1 MTLVQRFI
9 IANGKQ
15 YNPSTEIYNE
25 VIQYVSITNQNREIN
40 ITIENPITYKFKL
53 YKQNTAKEN
62 IEGAEIYV
70 NSSSSGDH
78 YLNENSQME
87 IIEEVNDSTS
97 VEYIIKEL
105 YTPDGAYV
113 NQLQDC
119 ELYFYTEMS
128 DEGKLTV
135 LGYQLVKALY
145 YDSTQSDYLT
155 VTLVEK
161 FDNIENGNLADYGIT
176 YEITTEDDLQTIVLY
191 IENKTSFNF
200 ELTKTQDGDNANNLS
215 GTIFNV
221 TSSAGTN
228 LTNKATSRE
237 GKITFTESGINAGDY
252 TIKVEEKQT
261 AGTKY
266 VNILGENHIEV
277 DVNVSAEGDV
287 TFKDFSRPYKVL
299 QPNGS
304 QITEVT
310 QLAFYEKYIKVTID
324 TTFKPNTVKVQIKNP
339 VKIALELYKQS
350 TAGSELE
357 NAEFAIYSQIEGKTI
372 TQKTDSNGNITLDE
386 NIVTPGV
393 YRYTITELGSPSPTY
408 TNIFEGGYKMLF
420 YVKVDNDG
428 YVTLVADQNGKEFSS
443 STVNEFYIYDPSNN
457 NITDSEKGVEIANYI
472 SLRENNNYDVSTLTL
487 IVENPNNYYI
497 DLIKQD
503 TEEGNLNGA
512 RFTVYRGTTCVYDKG
527 EVKQEV
533 IEMHET
539 VISEGTYSY
548 YITEDFIAAG
558 NYVNILEGKY
568 IKLNVRVRDN
578 GVIQIVD
585 DEDNRADDYFE
596 VYKGSVSSN
605 GSGTLIDRSD
615 EIYENITV
623 GVTQNSDGQHI
634 IQVKVK
640 NPTKYILRLTKHNA
654 GSGILSGASFTAY
667 MEDSEGEIQT
677 ILNNESISDKIV
689 TFSPVKAGNY
699 IFYITENKTASD
711 KYTNILEGKY
721 IKIYLTVKAN
731 GSIYTTDRNH
741 NTSNNYYEVYEGD
754 ISTRNG
760 TQITDITERA
770 RLEKFIDVSYTI
782 NANTTNILY
791 IYINNPTEYQI
802 NLIKKDTSNNEI
814 TGANFV
820 VRRYNSETKQ
830 AETIY
835 DGEATKEIELTE
847 EEMLAGDYS
856 YYVTEIS
863 APGKQYNNILEGKY
877 IRIWVKLLSDG
888 TLQTTYAR
896 ALIYEGDIYNPTN
909 QDKNVGSAINGENID
924 VYLTQN
930 SNGTYR
936 INVEVVNPV
945 KYQLDIVKTDSA
957 GKALDNCAFVVLRDN
972 TIVMSG
978 GYASE
983 NVEITEENM
992 QSGDYEAYIT
1002 EVATK
1007 DYNKYVNILAGKFV
1021 KIYFRL
1027 QPDGTV
1033 KILNNQGNEQ
1043 AGYFE
1048 IYEGTL
1054 ETTGPAG
1061 NAQKLSISD
1070 QAYDFVSIQNVQVN
1084 SDGINIMKVQVENP
1098 ILDYMGVRKRDASNM
1113 PIGDSKFTVL
1123 RQNPDGTIVEVM
1135 RDSNANTAILQS
1147 PIRAGNYIY
1156 YVTETKTPGARFV
1169 NILENKYVKV
1179 YITVESNGEIYITNS
1194 KHQASEGYYELYEG
1208 DINTHNG
1215 TKIDNNEFIS
1225 TEIEHNNLGTN
1236 ILYVNVI
1243 NPVEYYVDIIKTTA
1257 GETEEDKSEL
1267 NDTEFTS
1274 VRENV
1279 STGETT
1285 QIFNG
1290 KLTSDPELDEKPM
1303 LAGNYI
1309 YYFTETETAGSQYN
1323 NILENKYIKIYIKV
1337 SADGVVTL
1345 MDNTF
1350 TNASEGYYE
1359 VYEGNINNHKDTDTL
1374 VTTNDE
1380 HISVKISNYND
1391 WYYKIDV
1398 NVENPVQYKFTINKK
1413 TFGEE
1418 QVNLQG
1424 VTMFV
1429 RSSKSGDHA
1438 DLITDKDGNISFI
1451 EEYVDEGK
1459 YTYLVTE
1466 TATAGDEFINVLENK
1481 GILITIY
1488 VNGDGSLQLENYT
1501 FVDITDI
1508 DNPVELEDSGI
1519 ISDLVFVD
1527 TSTEDDIAQI
1537 DVAIQNPQ
1545 KYDFSLVK
1553 IDKDTKEAMNNVP
1566 FTLTVEDSDGNEI
1579 SIRDAKTFETIDT
1592 YYLKTANVDGVDGV
1606 ISINDILIERA
1617 GKYRFILHEE
1627 STDGIF
1633 DILYKTHRYDVVIE
1647 ATIVVRNGI
1656 YVMGD
1661 IKVVSGANYITF
1673 LDFSTGIRTGET
1685 NERIK
1690 GKYDLVLEKIDSYT
1704 KEYLDGAVFDVTV
1717 ERDGQESELYRST
1730 DDVTSQDVII
1740 PTTVTVTDGKIK
1752 IEDIRIERAETYTII
1767 LTETKAPDG
1776 YMLLDVPIKLKVT
1789 TKRNGVENY
1798 DDEKFIIESVELIDD
1813 ENHGLISL
1821 EYDEEEIK
1829 VTAKNEYFDLA
1840 LRKSIASVSYEDGT
1854 EDGIITEE
1862 ENADRIPYIETGD
1875 LMAEYDTTAI
1885 YNHNKTP
1892 VRVYAGQYVIYTL
1905 RVYNEG
1911 EIDGYAEEITDYLPE
1926 WLEFVE
1932 DDFNNERGWKL
1943 DESDPSNKTVKTDY
1957 LSEANGIVAEDGKN
1971 TNLLKARNRYTGELD
1986 YREIQIKCKVVDTV
2000 KTKTIITNIAELSLS
2015 KADRASKTVDR
2026 DSVTNNIKLPETSE
2040 EWSEYKNDELTK
2052 SYVPGQED
2060 DDDFEKL
2067 IVEVFDLSLRKYITS
2082 VNGKDLLADSESDL
2096 TYEREPN
2103 ITLDGLKDESSTT
2116 ARYNHSKDPVEVCVD
2131 DTVTYT
2137 ISVYNEGTVSGYAK
2151 LIKDDIPDGLEF
2163 IVDSELNKE
2172 YRWVLLD
2179 ENEQVTDDVTK
2190 AEYIMTDYLSRAN
2203 GEDNILK
2210 AYDGE
2215 TLDTKYVRVD
2225 FKVVL
2230 DEKSSEIV
2238 ENKAEISEDEDES
2251 GKDVKDRDSTP
2262 NEWIDHEDD
2271 QDIERIRIL
2280 YFDLALR
2287 KWVTQAIVTQNGQT
2301 TVTETGHKAEDD
2313 PEEVVKVDLKK
2324 SSIKNV
2330 VVKFKYSIRVTNE
2343 GRIAGYAKEVKD
2355 RIPDGLVFN
2364 QADNP
2369 NWVEIEEGIVT
2380 TDALANIL
2388 LQPGESAEVE
2398 IILTWVNSATN
2409 MGVKV
2414 NVAEISKDEN
2424 DYGAPDIDST
2434 PDNNV
2439 PGEDDI
2445 DDAPVMLTVKTGSND
2460 FKNVLI
2466 VLGVLA
2472 ILGLAVSII
2481 KENNR
2486 KK

>member
-1 MTLVQRFI
+1 M
-9 IANGKQ
+9 
-15 YNPSTEIYNE
+15 
-25 VIQYVSITNQNREIN
+25 N
-40 ITIENPITYKFKL
+40 I
-53 YKQNTAKEN
+53 
-62 IEGAEIYV
+62 
-70 NSSSSGDH
+70 
-78 YLNENSQME
+78 
-87 IIEEVNDSTS
+87 
-97 VEYIIKEL
+97 
-105 YTPDGAYV
+105 
-113 NQLQDC
+113 
-119 ELYFYTEMS
+119 
-128 DEGKLTV
+128 
-135 LGYQLVKALY
+135 
-145 YDSTQSDYLT
+145 
-155 VTLVEK
+155 
-161 FDNIENGNLADYGIT
+161 
-176 YEITTEDDLQTIVLY
+176 
-191 IENKTSFNF
+191 
-200 ELTKTQDGDNANNLS
+200 
-215 GTIFNV
+215 
-221 TSSAGTN
+221 
-228 LTNKATSRE
+228 
-237 GKITFTESGINAGDY
+237 
-252 TIKVEEKQT
+252 
-261 AGTKY
+261 
-266 VNILGENHIEV
+266 
-277 DVNVSAEGDV
+277 
-287 TFKDFSRPYKVL
+287 
-299 QPNGS
+299 
-304 QITEVT
+304 
-310 QLAFYEKYIKVTID
+310 
-324 TTFKPNTVKVQIKNP
+324 
-339 VKIALELYKQS
+339 
-350 TAGSELE
+350 
-357 NAEFAIYSQIEGKTI
+357 
-372 TQKTDSNGNITLDE
+372 
-386 NIVTPGV
+386 
-393 YRYTITELGSPSPTY
+393 
-408 TNIFEGGYKMLF
+408 
-420 YVKVDNDG
+420 
-428 YVTLVADQNGKEFSS
+428 
-443 STVNEFYIYDPSNN
+443 
-457 NITDSEKGVEIANYI
+457 
-472 SLRENNNYDVSTLTL
+472 
-487 IVENPNNYYI
+487 
-497 DLIKQD
+497 
-503 TEEGNLNGA
+503 
-512 RFTVYRGTTCVYDKG
+512 
-527 EVKQEV
+527 
-533 IEMHET
+533 
-539 VISEGTYSY
+539 
-548 YITEDFIAAG
+548 
-558 NYVNILEGKY
+558 
-568 IKLNVRVRDN
+568 
-578 GVIQIVD
+578 
-585 DEDNRADDYFE
+585 
-596 VYKGSVSSN
+596 
-605 GSGTLIDRSD
+605 
-615 EIYENITV
+615 
-623 GVTQNSDGQHI
+623 
-634 IQVKVK
+634 
-640 NPTKYILRLTKHNA
+640 
-654 GSGILSGASFTAY
+654 
-667 MEDSEGEIQT
+667 
-677 ILNNESISDKIV
+677 
-689 TFSPVKAGNY
+689 
-699 IFYITENKTASD
+699 
-711 KYTNILEGKY
+711 
-721 IKIYLTVKAN
+721 
-731 GSIYTTDRNH
+731 
-741 NTSNNYYEVYEGD
+741 
-754 ISTRNG
+754 
-760 TQITDITERA
+760 
-770 RLEKFIDVSYTI
+770 
-782 NANTTNILY
+782 
-791 IYINNPTEYQI
+791 
-802 NLIKKDTSNNEI
+802 
-814 TGANFV
+814 
-820 VRRYNSETKQ
+820 
-830 AETIY
+830 
-835 DGEATKEIELTE
+835 
-847 EEMLAGDYS
+847 
-856 YYVTEIS
+856 
-863 APGKQYNNILEGKY
+863 YNNILEGKY
-877 IRIWVKLLSDG
+877 IRIWVNLSADG
-888 TLQTTYAR
+888 TLTTRYAR
-896 ALIYEGDIYNPTN
+896 ALLYEGDIYNPTD
-909 QDKNVGSAINGENID
+909 QDQNLGSAIDGEYVDVNI
-924 VYLTQN
+924 TQN

-936 INVEVVNPV
+936 LNIEVINPV

-957 GKALDNCAFVVLRDN
+957 GNTLDNCAFVVIRDN
-972 TIVMSG
+972 TIVMRG

-992 QSGDYEAYIT
+992 QAGDYEVYIT

-1007 DYNKYVNILAGKFV
+1007 DYNRYVNILAGKFV

-1027 QPDGTV
+1027 QPDGTI

-1048 IYEGTL
+1048 IYKGTL

-1061 NAQKLSISD
+1061 NAQKLSTSD
-1070 QAYDFVSIQNVQVN
+1070 EAYDFVSIPNVQVN
-1084 SDGINIMKVQVENP
+1084 SDGINVIKVEVENP
-1098 ILDYMGVRKRDASNM
+1098 TLYYMGVRKRDASNM

-1123 RQNPDGTIVEVM
+1123 RQDPDGTITQVM
-1135 RDSNANTAILQS
+1135 VNGDANQAVLQS
-1147 PIRAGNYIY
+1147 PMKAGNYIY
-1156 YVTETKTPGARFV
+1156 YVTETRTPGVRFV
-1169 NILENKYVKV
+1169 NILEDKYVKV
-1179 YITVESNGEIYITNS
+1179 YITVEADGDIYITNS
-1194 KHQASEGYYELYEG
+1194 KYQASDGYYELYEG
-1208 DINTHNG
+1208 NIDSQDG

-1225 TEIEHNNLGTN
+1225 TEVGHNMSGTN

-1243 NPVEYYVDIIKTTA
+1243 NPVEYYVNIIKTTTA
-1257 GETEEDKSEL
+1257 ENEEDKLEL
-1267 NDTEFTS
+1267 NDAEFTA

-1285 QIFNG
+1285 QIVNG
-1290 KLTSDPELDEKPM
+1290 KLTSDPESNEKPM

-1309 YYFTETETAGSQYN
+1309 YYFTETATAGPQYN
-1323 NILENKYIKIYIKV
+1323 NILENKYIKIYITV

-1359 VYEGNINNHKDTDTL
+1359 VYEGNINNRKDTDTL

-1380 HISVKISNYND
+1380 HIAVNISNYND

-1398 NVENPVQYKFTINKK
+1398 NVENPVQYRFTINKK
-1413 TFGEE
+1413 IFGEE

-1438 DLITDKDGNISFI
+1438 NLITDKDGNISFI
-1451 EEYVDEGK
+1451 EEYVDAGR

-1466 TATAGDEFINVLENK
+1466 TATVGDEFINILENK
-1481 GILITIY
+1481 GILITVY

-1527 TSTEDDIAQI
+1527 TSTKDDIAQI

-1566 FTLTVEDSDGNEI
+1566 FTLTVEKSNGEEFEEI
-1579 SIRDAKTFETIDT
+1579 EIKDANTFESIQTDE
-1592 YYLKTANVDGVDGV
+1592 LVTANVDGVDGV
-1606 ISINDILIERA
+1606 ISINDILIEST
-1617 GKYRFILHEE
+1617 GTYRFILHEE

-1633 DILYKTHRYDVVIE
+1633 DILYKTHRYDVIIE

-1656 YVMGD
+1656 YVMED
-1661 IKVVSGANYITF
+1661 IQVVSGANYITF
-1673 LDFSTGIRTGET
+1673 LDFSTGIATGET

-1690 GKYDLVLEKIDSYT
+1690 GKYDLELEKIDSYT
-1704 KEYLDGAVFDVTV
+1704 GEYLDGAVFDVTV
-1717 ERDGQESELYRST
+1717 ERDGQESELYKST
-1730 DDVTSQDVII
+1730 DDVTSKDVII

-1752 IEDIRIERAETYTII
+1752 IEDIRIERPETYTII
-1767 LTETKAPDG
+1767 LTETKAPEG
-1776 YMLLDVPIKLKVT
+1776 YMLLDVPIKLRVT
-1789 TKRNGVENY
+1789 TNRNGVENY

-1821 EYDEEEIK
+1821 EYDEDEIK
-1829 VTAKNEYFDLA
+1829 VKAKNEYFDLA
-1840 LRKSIASVSYEDGT
+1840 LRKSITSVSYEDGT

-1862 ENADRIPYIETGD
+1862 ETADRIPDVETGD

-1911 EIDGYAEEITDYLPE
+1911 EIDGYAEEITDHLPE
-1926 WLEFVE
+1926 WLEFV
-1932 DDFNNERGWKL
+1932 DDEFNSERGWKL

-1957 LSEANGIVAEDGKN
+1957 LSEANGTVAEDGVN

-1986 YREIQIKCKVVDTV
+1986 YREIQIKCKVVDIA
-2000 KTKTIITNIAELSLS
+2000 KAKTIITNIAEISLS
-2015 KADRASKTVDR
+2015 KADRTSETVDR

-2082 VNGKDLLADSESDL
+2082 VNGEDLLADSDSEL
-2096 TYEREPN
+2096 KYAREPN
-2103 ITLDGLKDESSTT
+2103 ITLDGLNDGSSTT
-2116 ARYNHSKDPVEVCVD
+2116 ARYNHPKDPVEVCVD

-2137 ISVYNEGTVSGYAK
+2137 IAVYNEGTVSGYAT

-2215 TLDTKYVRVD
+2215 KLDTKYVRVD

-2271 QDIERIRIL
+2271 QDIERIKIL

-2369 NWVEIEEGIVT
+2369 NWVEIEKGIVT
-2380 TDALANIL
+2380 TDALSNTL

-2398 IILTWVNSATN
+2398 IILTWENSATN
-2409 MGVKV
+2409 MGVKI
-2414 NVAEISKDEN
+2414 NVAEISKDKNEF
-2424 DYGAPDIDST
+2424 GAPDIDST